1 MDHDR
6 KNGDFISIFDPLGF
20 EGSHLTSF
28 NPLISCV
35 SAPNLLVYFNPFS
48 LHFFSPF
55 SLFLRSFV
63 LDRLYRWVLEQVR
76 LSVISHVRWEFLSG
90 IGSVQYSVSGSP
102 IVVDYGNS
110 EVSTE
115 NRVSL
120 NVRFPLFPLAMK
132 VLYYFTSGESL
143 SRFQRDEKVETMEK
157 NSWFKNYYYL
167 RFILYWVKI

>member
-1 MDHDR
+1 M
-6 KNGDFISIFDPLGF
+6 
-20 EGSHLTSF
+20 
-28 NPLISCV
+28 
-35 SAPNLLVYFNPFS
+35 YFNPFS

-143 SRFQRDEKVETMEK
+143 SRFQRESWDDGK

-167 RFILYWVKI
+167 LYFYTFIGLKYKAISWLLIFIANKHKKIGKKFHDT